1 MSPVCYGVSPVC
13 YGGVLFYIKKEVGK
27 LDLDYSPFQHG
38 VYIMRWAALA
48 VPGAWFLVQVQKRI
62 KGTYAAMVV
71 SQAILGAI
79 VFWID
84 RLIFN
89 KF

>member
-1 MSPVCYGVSPVC
+1 M
-13 YGGVLFYIKKEVGK
+13 
-27 LDLDYSPFQHG
+27 DYSPFQHG
-38 VYIMRWAALA
+38 VYIMRWVALA

-79 VFWID
+79 VFWVD

-89 KF
+89 LRRELVYMVAVELGLINPE

>member
-1 MSPVCYGVSPVC
+1 
-13 YGGVLFYIKKEVGK
+13 VGK

-38 VYIMRWAALA
+38 VYIMRWVALA

-71 SQAILGAI
+71 SQAILGMVVSQAILGAI
-79 VFWID
+79 VFWVD